1 MAGKC
6 CYDWEMRLRS
16 WNWAAG
22 ILGRCRSRPGHR
34 LRPAAA
40 RLARLGSL
48 AAGWRTFPLP
58 YERRAGGRAGQIPG
72 EAGFRAAGISGSQ
85 RAQASPPPSCRRP
98 QGLPSACLSPKD
110 LLLGRLI
117 ISLGLAIESQSR
129 HQAGRRRWM
138 VPYKNERQSQTVQ
151 ASF

>member
-1 MAGKC
+1 MAPH
-6 CYDWEMRLRS
+6 MFPVRS
-16 WNWAAG
+16 
-22 ILGRCRSRPGHR
+22 
-34 LRPAAA
+34 A
-40 RLARLGSL
+40 RLLPQAGALVRCHVSEGS
-48 AAGWRTFPLP
+48 
-58 YERRAGGRAGQIPG
+58 GGRAGQIPG
-72 EAGFRAAGISGSQ
+72 ESGFRAAGISGSQ

-110 LLLGRLI
+110 LLVGRLI